1 MVAGREGGDVSMHG
15 GGAGMR
21 GVAFTGW
28 EEHLGRGG
36 RGQGGPP
43 QRRVDEGWGAG
54 VSGLQKHLVVRTSAL
69 WPARMVS
76 GFGSGTVVL
85 SFPGASESPWT

>member
-1 MVAGREGGDVSMHG
+1 MSACMGEVLGCAGSLL
-15 GGAGMR
+15 A
-21 GVAFTGW
+21 GW

-69 WPARMVS
+69 AGQDGVRIRHGRPQLPRR
-76 GFGSGTVVL
+76 L
-85 SFPGASESPWT
+85 RIPLDLI